1 LASPNGRDLVQVVR
15 IEQPPERTKHD
26 DVCVLLVVVV
36 VAGNAL
42 RRSLEM

>member
-1 LASPNGRDLVQVVR
+1 MVAISSRLSESNSHPSAR
-15 IEQPPERTKHD
+15 KHD

-42 RRSLEM
+42 RRALEM